1 VEEPAMPNSRMEL
14 KVVLLFA
21 ASDLRCTAGELAVR
35 TGGKPKAT
43 LGLPVQDDAKD
54 LAATNSEEL
63 PANIFLAADKLPKPV
78 LEKVRLPPVEQLCV
92 DFEAKLVEMVEEP
105 TL

>member
-1 VEEPAMPNSRMEL
+1 MPNSSMEL

-21 ASDLRCTAGELAVR
+21 ASDLRCTAGELAVQ

-43 LGLPVQDDAKD
+43 LGLP
-54 LAATNSEEL
+54 
-63 PANIFLAADKLPKPV
+63 ADKLPKPV

-92 DFEAKLVEMVEEP
+92 DFEAKLVQMVEEP
-105 TL
+105 AL